1 MILLITI
8 PPRIRHCN
16 EKFVPRKKEKCSA
29 VVGYHEGNVVLK
41 DNDLRTKISL
51 QPGVAKKVL
60 EQLKKDSDLLG
71 KIGVLDYSL
80 LAGVKK
86 FKFNLDLND
95 NDVGVD
101 STASNSVFKSNS
113 VSGPGVYYFGIVDFL
128 QDW

>member
-1 MILLITI
+1 M
-8 PPRIRHCN
+8 
-16 EKFVPRKKEKCSA
+16 
-29 VVGYHEGNVVLK
+29 VGYHEGNVVLK

-95 NDVGVD
+95 TDVGVD